1 MYTAHYQRTAQV
13 ALIAGLALLYLL
25 PALVAYINRRKHAG
39 AIMLLNLSFG
49 WTFLGWVVALLLAC
63 MPDDNV
69 ARASTPKPQALVF
82 AGPSGKEDREMNKT
96 SREEWNAQTKDA
108 FAASGRLMLGEGPEA
123 T

>member
-1 MYTAHYQRTAQV
+1 MYTAHYQRIAQV

-49 WTFLGWVVALLLAC
+49 WTFLGWVLALLLAC
-63 MPDDNV
+63 MPDNV
-69 ARASTPKPQALVF
+69 AQASTPKPQALVF
-82 AGPSGKEDREMNKT
+82 AGPSGKEDRDMNKT
-96 SREEWNAQTKDA
+96 SREEWNAQTKHT
-108 FAASGRLMLGEGPEA
+108 FVASGRLSLGEGPEA

>member
-1 MYTAHYQRTAQV
+1 MYAAHYPRAALV
-13 ALIAGLALLYLL
+13 AVIGVLILLYLL

-49 WTFLGWVVALLLAC
+49 WTFLGWVLALILAC
-63 MPDDNV
+63 MPDQNV

-82 AGPSGKEDREMNKT
+82 AGPAGKEDREMNKT

-108 FAASGRLMLGEGPEA
+108 FAASGRLILGEGPEA

>member
-49 WTFLGWVVALLLAC
+49 WTFLGWVLALLLAC
-63 MPDDNV
+63 MPDNV
-69 ARASTPKPQALVF
+69 AQASTPKPQALVF
-82 AGPSGKEDREMNKT
+82 AGPSGKEDRDMNKT
-96 SREEWNAQTKDA
+96 SREEWDAQTKDA
-108 FAASGRLMLGEGPEA
+108 FAASGRLIQGEGPEA